1 MKIHQIYDK
10 VVSILQEKPI
20 CRDSDMYLTFVIYN
34 LLWHK
39 TPTAQETGK
48 DWVEAT
54 KEEMFGAIE
63 NNQLPTMS
71 SIARARRKAQQSFP
85 ELRGDKYQARQE
97 KANLYD
103 KYLNFLKFNK
113 QVQPKKVY
121 SSYHLYVIKL
131 KLNLINNTRR
141 NMFIKTKYSYHYF
154 LIQTVNPSPIGII
167 FFVTL
172 SSFLR

>member
-1 MKIHQIYDK
+1 MRIHQIYDK

-20 CRDSDMYLTFVIYN
+20 CRDSDMKLSFVIYN

-39 TPTAQETGK
+39 TPTAQRTGK
-48 DWVEAT
+48 EWVEAT

-97 KANLYD
+97 KAT
-103 KYLNFLKFNK
+103 
-113 QVQPKKVY
+113 KK
-121 SSYHLYVIKL
+121 IK
-131 KLNLINNTRR
+131 
-141 NMFIKTKYSYHYF
+141 
-154 LIQTVNPSPIGII
+154 G
-167 FFVTL
+167 
-172 SSFLR
+172 FLRTQEYTDTVTKERTYHSNKLA